1 MSDKKFELPTQED
14 SWAKVE
20 LWRWQYGTL
29 PRQDDMR
36 PLDVSEG
43 LRGMAAA
50 IRKGDRSNFPT
61 PFNVITVLEYVA
73 NVISANAHALA
84 EERSDDSQ
92 QRVVGGKVDG

>member
-1 MSDKKFELPTQED
+1 MSDKKFELPTPED

-73 NVISANAHALA
+73 NVISAN
-84 EERSDDSQ
+84 SVIKPTSQ
-92 QRVVGGKVDG
+92 KA

>member
-1 MSDKKFELPTQED
+1 MSDKKFELPRPED

-29 PRQDDMR
+29 PQPDDMR
-36 PLDVSEG
+36 PLDAAAG

-61 PFNVITVLEYVA
+61 LFNVIAALEYA
-73 NVISANAHALA
+73 AKVISANKALTSA
-84 EERSDDSQ
+84 DE
-92 QRVVGGKVDG
+92 GGVS

>member
-1 MSDKKFELPTQED
+1 MSDKKFELPAPED

-29 PRQDDMR
+29 PQPDDMR

-50 IRKGDRSNFPT
+50 ICKGDKSNFPT
-61 PFNVITVLEYVA
+61 PFNVVAVLEYA
-73 NVISANAHALA
+73 AKIISANMRESHDFAH
-84 EERSDDSQ
+84 
-92 QRVVGGKVDG
+92 

>member
-1 MSDKKFELPTQED
+1 MSDKKFELPTPED

-73 NVISANAHALA
+73 NVISANAQGHVLTRSEA
-84 EERSDDSQ
+84 EGQ
-92 QRVVGGKVDG
+92 